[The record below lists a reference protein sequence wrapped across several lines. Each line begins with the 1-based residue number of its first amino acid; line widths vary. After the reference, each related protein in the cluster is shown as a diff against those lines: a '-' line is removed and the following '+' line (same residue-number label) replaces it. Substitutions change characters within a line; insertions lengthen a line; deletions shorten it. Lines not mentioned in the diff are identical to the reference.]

1 MPTRSTDILT
11 LLANKQADFAGFDQA
26 TLGLLQKYRK
36 ALKRFG
42 ELDFLDSSAEPAA
55 MDAVPLSEAVPV
67 LLEPVELADPGRV
80 AFAQTWRNREESYD
94 WVRQHLT
101 GVATFAV
108 DGSQIYPSKDISI
121 PVALIQV
128 GWFENLHRPQGN
140 YDKNIQLDLMTPA
153 DLKDLRGDLADRRVN
168 MRRFQMETER
178 LVEYIEDHS
187 GDEECLVFLDGSL
200 VATFAEAFDQETQLF
215 YVDCL
220 RRLLQASED
229 CRVPLVGYIDT
240 SYAHDLTGLL
250 QRGFDLPQVTSLHDA
265 QVCHAGMQWGDR
277 TPLLRCQRDVLNKF
291 YGAFKHR
298 ITYTYLKTN
307 DGYPARLEL
316 PLWIH
321 EAGRLEQVLNWVR
334 GEVVI
339 GGGYPYAIETADQVA
354 VLTME
359 DRNAF
364 YRLLQDWSEREGL
377 KLRLS
382 RKMISKVRRR

>member
-1 MPTRSTDILT
+1 MPTRPADILT
-11 LLANKQADFAGFDQA
+11 LLQRKQDEFVGFNQE
-26 TLGLLQKYRK
+26 TLGLLEKYRK
-36 ALKRFG
+36 ALRNFAEIAPQANSDAG
-42 ELDFLDSSAEPAA
+42 FADS
-55 MDAVPLSEAVPV
+55 LEADDLAGA
-67 LLEPVELADPGRV
+67 LLEPSTLAKQGLI
-80 AFAQTWRNREESYD
+80 AFPQQWHNREESFD

-101 GVATFAV
+101 GIATFAV

-121 PVALIQV
+121 PVALVQV
-128 GWFENLHRPQGN
+128 GWFENLHRPQGT
-140 YDKNIQLDLMTPA
+140 YDKDIRLDLMTPA
-153 DLKDLRGDLADRRVN
+153 ELKVLRGDLADRRVN

-220 RRLLQASED
+220 RQLLQASED

-250 QRGFDLPQVTSLHDA
+250 QRGFDLPQVSALHDA
-265 QVCHAGMQWGDR
+265 QVAHLGMNWGDR

-291 YGAFKHR
+291 YGAFKKR
-298 ITYTYLKTN
+298 IAYTYLKTN

-316 PLWIH
+316 PLWIY
-321 EAGRLEQVLNWVR
+321 EEGRLEQILNWIR
-334 GEVVI
+334 AEVVI

-354 VLTME
+354 VLKTE

-364 YRLLQDWSEREGL
+364 YRLLQDWSEKEGL

-382 RKMISKVRRR
+382 RKMVSKVRRR